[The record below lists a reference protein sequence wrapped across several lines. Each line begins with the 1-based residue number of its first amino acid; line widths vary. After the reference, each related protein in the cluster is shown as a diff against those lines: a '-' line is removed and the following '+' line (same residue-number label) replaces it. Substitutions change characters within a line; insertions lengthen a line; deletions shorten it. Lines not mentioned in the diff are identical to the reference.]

1 MLSESSTLPETGTT
15 DSPAMYRAWLD
26 EQVGDERDP
35 IRLLTMSIRLSGRL
49 SGSHP
54 DLARVLTHHVAASS
68 TGTEGLAPGVVEHL
82 VAAVSSSPFSA
93 DDPDVAVV
101 SAAGAITAVLRV
113 TVEREPAE
121 QVRIIDAAAR
131 NVLRMFGTDEKLI
144 AELLALPLPGV
155 TPRAG

>member
-54 DLARVLTHHVAASS
+54 DLARVLTHHLAASS